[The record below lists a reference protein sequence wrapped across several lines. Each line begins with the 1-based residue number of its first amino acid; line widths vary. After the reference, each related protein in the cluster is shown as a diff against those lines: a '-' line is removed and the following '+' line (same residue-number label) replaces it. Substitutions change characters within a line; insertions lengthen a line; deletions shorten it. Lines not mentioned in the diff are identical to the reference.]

1 MDVNPH
7 PRVPARTPL
16 LRALAD
22 GSAGAVTR
30 VLVSLALGLLL
41 FAFGGVIAYTLSHL
55 FPSSWTR
62 QSGGGYPANEFHLGD
77 ETGAVS
83 YILAGLIYLALLV
96 WIWSRQR
103 RNRAIWLGVVLTVG
117 IGLATLA
124 LCLLVEVVFTGDD
137 EFLIV
142 ATACAGGG
150 FVLLAWIRL
159 YRSYAGGR
167 ELYDESGVIDL
178 RCPAC
183 QYRMVGLKQSR
194 CPECGREYT
203 LDELVSKQDFEIL
216 RLRRSLTGPP
226 DQPAER
232 PRPAE
237 VASADDGK

>member
-1 MDVNPH
+1 MDANPH

-16 LRALAD
+16 SRALAD

-30 VLVSLALGLLL
+30 LLVSLAVGSLLV
-41 FAFGGVIAYTLSHL
+41 AFGGLIAYTLSHL
-55 FPSSWTR
+55 FPPSGART
-62 QSGGGYPANEFHLGD
+62 SGGGYPAHMIYISD
-77 ETGAVS
+77 EVAAIS

-124 LCLLVEVVFTGDD
+124 LCLLVEVVFTGDE

-150 FVLLAWIRL
+150 FVLLVWIRL

-167 ELYDESGVIDL
+167 ALYDESGVIDL

-194 CPECGREYT
+194 CPECGQEYT

-216 RLRRSLTGPP
+216 RLRRSLIGPP
-226 DQPAER
+226 DQPAEC